1 MESLGPVR
9 AGAAAQAAAGLFAWL
24 SARKD
29 VAALSLWARGC
40 EECSARLLQLRRGVL
55 RQACSTRCS
64 AGLRTKEQKEQ
75 SAETK
80 TLAVLAVYVQIV
92 ITITSP
98 ACTSEAARE
107 ELDKPVRD
115 ISRPRLQSLLE
126 LAIRTSSVAQD
137 PHADELSVEL
147 DPRSVLELSRD
158 AGALTLG
165 STATVSVVCG
175 SSAGC
180 LWEHGNAGCLWQR

>member
-80 TLAVLAVYVQIV
+80 TLAVLAVYVQIGDLV
-92 ITITSP
+92 VHL
-98 ACTSEAARE
+98 AEAARE